1 MFSVEMLHADSLDE
15 ATTLVASEHAA
26 ALALN
31 PAIPA
36 DAGDPER
43 CRRALAGLLADGHR
57 GFHSVSV
64 DFMPANPLSRPF
76 WLGAGFTPTGY
87 GVARTIQIP

>member
-26 ALALN
+26 ARALN

-57 GFHSVSV
+57 GV
-64 DFMPANPLSRPF
+64 
-76 WLGAGFTPTGY
+76 
-87 GVARTIQIP
+87 VARSG